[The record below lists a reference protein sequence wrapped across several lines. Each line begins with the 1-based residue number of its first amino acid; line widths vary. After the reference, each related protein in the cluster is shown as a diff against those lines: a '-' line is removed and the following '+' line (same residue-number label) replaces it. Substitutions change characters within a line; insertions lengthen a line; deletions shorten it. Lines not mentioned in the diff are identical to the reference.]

1 MSDLELENY
10 EKYLEIVEALEEEPE
25 FSEEEFND
33 LSEEDLQELSKM
45 KMEKYKEKYE
55 KEDKPKKRS
64 KKKEMDESID
74 EETSAAS
81 TLHPKG
87 APGEGMTKIG
97 MIQTV
102 LGKMNNMPKGDLT
115 HWFNATMAQFGP
127 NKDYGVGDN
136 SAKNA
141 SSIDTTLGS
150 GPKTK
155 DPMPRLNVK
164 EDIKSIFDGQENL
177 SEELKEDVSTLFEAA
192 INSRM
197 IVETA
202 RLEEEYAE
210 KLDEELSV
218 FAEEVTSQL
227 DEYLDYVVEN
237 WMSENEVAI
246 ESSLRNQ
253 LASELLEGLKNLLG
267 EHYIDVPEDKVDI
280 IESLSAKVEELENN
294 LNDVIAEN
302 FEYKKLIA
310 ESNMQDVFDEIASD
324 LPLTQQEKLA
334 ALAEGIEFDGDLD
347 VFARK
352 LSVIKETYF
361 SRTKTNATSNIEEES
376 FEGEIN
382 EEVRNIDPSVN
393 RYVQAINKT
402 VKH

>member
-1 MSDLELENY
+1 MSDLTLENY
-10 EKYLEIVEALEEEPE
+10 EQYLEIVGALDEEPE
-25 FSEEEFND
+25 FTEDEFNN
-33 LSEEDLQELSKM
+33 LSEEDLQELSKE
-45 KMEKYKEKYE
+45 KLEKYTEKNE
-55 KEDKPKKRS
+55 KEVKPKKRS
-64 KKKEMDESID
+64 KKKEMEESID

-97 MIQTV
+97 MIQNV
-102 LGKMNNMPKGDLT
+102 LGKMNNMSKTDLT
-115 HWFNATMAQFGP
+115 HWFNDTMAQFGP

-136 SAKNA
+136 SAKNS

-150 GPKTK
+150 GPKTS

-164 EDIKSIFDGQENL
+164 EDIKSLFDGQEDL

-210 KLDEELSV
+210 KFNEEISV
-218 FAEEVTSQL
+218 FTEQVTSQL
-227 DEYLDYVVEN
+227 DEYLDYVVEQ
-237 WMSENEVAI
+237 WMSNNEVAI

-253 LASELLEGLKNLLG
+253 LATELLDGLKNLLG
-267 EHYIDVPEDKVDI
+267 EHYIDVPEDKIDI
-280 IESLSAKVEELENN
+280 IESMSAKIEELESN
-294 LNDVIAEN
+294 LNDVISEN
-302 FEYKKLIA
+302 FEYKNLIA
-310 ESNMQDVFDEIASD
+310 ESNKQFVFDDIASD
-324 LPLTQQEKLA
+324 LPVTQQEKLA

-352 LSVIKETYF
+352 LTLIKENYF
-361 SRTKTNATSNIEEES
+361 NKTTTSSNIDDEY
-376 FEGEIN
+376 FEGDMT
-382 EEVRNIDPSVN
+382 EEVRNIDPSVKK
-393 RYVQAINKT
+393 YVQAISKS